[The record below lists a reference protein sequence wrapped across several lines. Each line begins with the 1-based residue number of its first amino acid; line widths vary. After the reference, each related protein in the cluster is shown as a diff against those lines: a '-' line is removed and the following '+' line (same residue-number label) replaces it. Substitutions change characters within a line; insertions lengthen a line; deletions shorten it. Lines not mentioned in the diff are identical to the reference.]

1 MVMFDFIK
9 KTQKSWK
16 NQMDEINVFCALCT
30 AGLPC
35 HAGISDNVA
44 VNDISGLENWTGQI
58 YGAAEAVIAQTLVV
72 PFLHQ
77 RSAY

>member
-1 MVMFDFIK
+1 MK
-9 KTQKSWK
+9 KMRWMKLMYS
-16 NQMDEINVFCALCT
+16 VLYPL
-30 AGLPC
+30 LPC
-35 HAGISDNVA
+35 HVDTSDNVA

-58 YGAAEAVIAQTLVV
+58 YGAAEAVIAQTLIV